1 MKISIDNALLAKA
14 ALILGDMLAF
24 LAAFILGRTANWA
37 HDHSFQE
44 AFFGWPDERGQI
56 RLALF
61 SLVILVSIMWF
72 WSVGHYSRRKPFWDE
87 FHETLKILVIVAGI
101 DATLVYLG
109 KWQFSRLWLL
119 STWILALTLVPA
131 TRIAIKRTLLKMGLW
146 LRPTIII
153 GAGENASE
161 ASVALRS
168 EPLMGLDVIAYL
180 APGGS
185 PVTKGLAQGSIPVI
199 PLGANP
205 MAQLHDMNFPHVVIA
220 LDADD
225 LQTQQ
230 SLINLLSIRYIDLNV
245 IPSLRGLPLLGM
257 EITHVFSHEVL
268 ILRVRNNLGRRV
280 ARFAKRLFDIVVSS
294 LLLLMLWPFFAYLA
308 QRIRTDGA
316 PAIFAHERI
325 GRHGKPFRCY
335 KFRSMIADA
344 DHVLAELLSESEEAR
359 REWERDFK
367 LRNDPRIT
375 PIGLFLRKTSLDE
388 LPQLWNVFKGEMSLV
403 GPRPIVTEEMERY
416 GDQLGYY
423 LEARPGMTGLWQI
436 SGRNDVDYSAR
447 VNLDAWYV
455 RNWSLWYDIVIML
468 KTVNVVFR
476 RNGAY

>member
-1 MKISIDNALLAKA
+1 MKIHIDNALLAKA
-14 ALILGDMLAF
+14 ALIFGDLLAF
-24 LAAFILGRTANWA
+24 YGAFILGRSANWA
-37 HDHSFQE
+37 YDHSFAD
-44 AFFGWPDERGQI
+44 AFLGWPDERGQI
-56 RLALF
+56 RLAVF
-61 SLVILVSIMWF
+61 SIIVFVSIAWF

-87 FHETLKILVIVAGI
+87 FHETLKILVIAAGI
-101 DATLVYLG
+101 DATLVYMG
-109 KWQFSRLWLL
+109 KWQFSRLWLA
-119 STWILALTLVPA
+119 STWALGFFLVPLV
-131 TRIAIKRTLLKMGLW
+131 RITIKRTLLRLGLW
-146 LRPTIII
+146 LRPTVII
-153 GAGENASE
+153 GAGENARE

-180 APGGS
+180 APHGS
-185 PVTKGLAQGSIPVI
+185 PIADALNNGGPPVI
-199 PLGANP
+199 PLGAKP
-205 MAQLHDMNFPHVVIA
+205 MTQLEEMAFPHVVIA
-220 LDADD
+220 LDAED

-280 ARFAKRLFDIVVSS
+280 ARFAKRLFDIVVSC
-294 LLLLMLWPFFAYLA
+294 LLLLTLWPFFVYLA
-308 QRIRTDGA
+308 QRIRCDGA

-325 GRHGKPFRCY
+325 GRHGKSFCCF
-335 KFRSMIADA
+335 KFRSMVADA
-344 DHVLAELLSESEEAR
+344 DQVLARVLASDASAR
-359 REWERDFK
+359 MEWERDFK

-375 PIGLFLRKTSLDE
+375 PIGSFLRKTSLDE
-388 LPQLWNVFKGEMSLV
+388 LPQLWNVLKGDMSLV
-403 GPRPIVTEEMERY
+403 GPRPIVTEEMDRY

-455 RNWSLWYDIVIML
+455 RNWSLWYDIVILL
-468 KTVNVVFR
+468 KTINVVFR
-476 RNGAY
+476 RHGAY

>member
-1 MKISIDNALLAKA
+1 MKIRIDNALLAKF

-24 LAAFILGRTANWA
+24 FAAFILGRSANWA
-37 HDHSFQE
+37 YDHSFEE

-56 RLALF
+56 RLILF
-61 SLVILVSIMWF
+61 SLVILVSVIWF

-87 FHETLKILVIVAGI
+87 FHESLKILAIVAGI

-109 KWQFSRLWLL
+109 KWQFSRLWLA
-119 STWILALTLVPA
+119 STWVLAFALLPLVRVA
-131 TRIAIKRTLLKMGLW
+131 VKRTLLRLGLW

-153 GAGENASE
+153 GAGENARE
-161 ASVALRS
+161 ASAALRS

-180 APGGS
+180 APSHS
-185 PVTKGLAQGSIPVI
+185 PVADTLAGGKTPIF
-199 PLGANP
+199 PLDASP
-205 MAQLHDMNFPHVVIA
+205 MAQLREMDFPHVVIA

-230 SLINLLSIRYIDLNV
+230 TLINLLSIRYIDLNV

-280 ARFAKRLFDIVVSS
+280 ARFAKRLFDIVVSFS
-294 LLLLMLWPFFAYLA
+294 LLLLLWPFFAYLG
-308 QRIRTDGA
+308 QRIRADGA
-316 PAIFAHERI
+316 PAIYAHERI
-325 GRHGKPFRCY
+325 GRHGKPFNCY
-335 KFRSMIADA
+335 KFRSMIANA
-344 DHVLAELLSESEEAR
+344 DSVLAEVLANDQEAR
-359 REWERDFK
+359 MEWERDFK

-375 PIGLFLRKTSLDE
+375 PIGAFLRKTSLDE
-388 LPQLWNVFKGEMSLV
+388 LPQLWNVLVGDMSLV

-468 KTVNVVFR
+468 KTVNVVFHK
-476 RNGAY
+476 NGAY

>member
-1 MKISIDNALLAKA
+1 MKIRIDNALLAKA

-24 LAAFILGRTANWA
+24 LAAFILGRSANWA
-37 HDHSFQE
+37 YDHSFQD
-44 AFFGWPDERGQI
+44 AFFGWPDERGQV
-56 RLALF
+56 RLVLF
-61 SLVILVSIMWF
+61 SLVILVSIVWF

-87 FHETLKILVIVAGI
+87 FHETLKILVIAAGI
-101 DATLVYLG
+101 DATMVYFG

-119 STWILALTLVPA
+119 STWMLAFILVPLV
-131 TRIAIKRTLLKMGLW
+131 RVAIKRALLRLGFW
-146 LRPTIII
+146 LRPTVII
-153 GAGENASE
+153 GAGENARE
-161 ASVALRS
+161 ASVALQS

-180 APGGS
+180 VPDGS
-185 PVTKGLAQGSIPVI
+185 PVSESLEQSPI
-199 PLGANP
+199 PLLPLSSGP
-205 MAQLHDMNFPHVVIA
+205 MTQLLEMDFPHVVIA
-220 LDADD
+220 LDAED
-225 LQTQQ
+225 LLTQQ
-230 SLINLLSIRYIDLNV
+230 SLINLLNIRYIDLNV

-280 ARFAKRLFDIVVSS
+280 ARFAKRLFDLVVSF
-294 LLLLMLWPFFAYLA
+294 LLLLVLWPCFAYLA
-308 QRIRTDGA
+308 LRIRTDGS

-325 GRHGKPFRCY
+325 GRQGEPFRCY

-344 DHVLAELLSESEEAR
+344 DRVLAELLAKDADAREEWA
-359 REWERDFK
+359 RDFK

-375 PIGLFLRKTSLDE
+375 PIGAFLRKTSLDE

-403 GPRPIVTEEMERY
+403 GPRPIVTEEMARY
-416 GDQLGYY
+416 GEQLGYY

-447 VNLDAWYV
+447 VNLDSWYV

-468 KTVNVVFR
+468 KTVSVVWR
-476 RNGAY
+476 RHGAY